1 MARAYT
7 VATASLALQIPA
19 KWIDNALSH
28 HRVAGVHQER
38 QGIARRLTV
47 DGLLILAVA
56 STLVGELGAPLAV
69 ALQIA
74 QLVIRD
80 DGHYSVTN
88 GVRLEVDLKNL
99 RTNLLERLESAVE
112 MAPVPKRGRPSTN
125 KTGRL
130 E

>member
-7 VATASLALQIPA
+7 VATAALALQMPV

-28 HRVAGVHQER
+28 NKVPGVQQER
-38 QGIARRLTV
+38 QGVARRLTV

-56 STLVGELGAPLAV
+56 STLVRELGAPLAV

-74 QLVIRD
+74 QAVIRD
-80 DGHYSVTN
+80 DGHHSVTT

-99 RTNLLERLESAVE
+99 RTSLLDRLESAVE
-112 MAPVPKRGRPSTN
+112 IAPVPKRGRPSKN

-130 E
+130 D